1 MQKKRYQIG
10 IDPDVDKSGVG
21 IWDTHE
27 KKITYMGTMR
37 FWELVAAF
45 KSGYFGGEQ
54 IEGYSVNLNVE
65 IHIEGGWLVKKS
77 NWHLLRH
84 ETSGLSIARKKGIE
98 GVIAFMKSLIA
109 RKEKI
114 AKNVGE
120 NHQTGKLLCQ
130 WCETYDVPF
139 RVREPMGKMDAKTF
153 NKYTGHTG
161 KSNQEIRDAVFLVW
175 KI

>member
-77 NWHLLRH
+77 NWHKEQGAAKR
-84 ETSGLSIARKKGIE
+84 
-98 GVIAFMKSLIA
+98 
-109 RKEKI
+109 EKI
-114 AKNVGE
+114 ARNVGE

-139 RVREPMGKMDAKTF
+139 RVREPMGKLDAKTF

-161 KSNQEIRDAVFLVW
+161 NSNQEIRDAVLLTW